1 MRMTT
6 IWLAGED
13 RTAER
18 LPRLD
23 RTVAGRDPAVA
34 AQAAAHAAP
43 LSLRDASDEAGELDR
58 RLALLQAYGVVR
70 TEPFDVPSGT
80 GVAAGLM
87 KRLKQG
93 LWRLLR
99 YQHERMA
106 VQQNAVNRQLLM
118 ALESVLEEQ
127 RRARTALEKR
137 IAALEAAR
145 PGGAEQQP

>member
-1 MRMTT
+1 MTT

-13 RTAER
+13 RTAEL

-23 RTVAGRDPAVA
+23 RAVAGRDPAVVV
-34 AQAAAHAAP
+34 QAAAHSAP
-43 LSLRDASDEAGELDR
+43 LELRDADGESGELDR

-70 TEPFDVPSGT
+70 TDRFDVPSGT
-80 GVAAGLM
+80 GAVAGLL
-87 KRLKQG
+87 KRLKQA

-118 ALESVLEEQ
+118 ALESALEEQ
-127 RRARTALEKR
+127 RRANAALRER
-137 IAALEAAR
+137 IAALEASRAAGQETR
-145 PGGAEQQP
+145 P